1 MRLTRQHLRRLIR
14 ESIEQHHTWPGD
26 EDPRPTPPEPEF
38 VNSADQL
45 AGYIV
50 VYDSYDHTLVAHAP
64 ITRTDG
70 PDRPFL
76 VRTSDTRW
84 HVPFWMVR
92 LIYPAVQDAFN
103 AVDSKEDW
111 RGMGPG
117 DRGEVGEFEWE
128 WVEAEPEEELLSESV
143 PEAPK
148 SQIVSAGPDYIKENE
163 TPMQRAQSVLA
174 EMLETGSVEHIRL
187 IDLALDK
194 VREEHES
201 NPDLSPL
208 SPRTEELIKITLKM
222 IPLAHLLMAEQE
234 KLK

>member
-1 MRLTRQHLRRLIR
+1 MRLTRKHLRRLIR

-26 EDPRPTPPEPEF
+26 EDPRPTPLEPEF

-128 WVEAEPEEELLSESV
+128 WAEAEPEEELLSESTSE
-143 PEAPK
+143 PLTG
-148 SQIVSAGPDYIKENE
+148 QIVSAGKGYIKSHEI
-163 TPMQRAQSVLA
+163 PMQRTQAVLV
-174 EMLETGSVEHIRL
+174 EMLKVPGSDGHIAL
-187 IDLALDK
+187 IDLALNK

-208 SPRTEELIKITLKM
+208 DPLTEGLIKSALKN
-222 IPLAHLLMAEQE
+222 IPLEFLLKA
-234 KLK
+234 KALK